1 MFTFYPNIVQ
11 NMNSFKYYSALR
23 TEILAI
29 VTGVENSGQN
39 LFWDYTTPNRFTK
52 YRLKELHA
60 KHLAKASAFGL
71 LVVTRHCDCENPAHD
86 HDNYPVSNA
95 YGRHI
100 RYRESGY
107 IWNGGQFYQGSRKC
121 VCPCSSKN
129 EETEHWVI
137 DDVIYDANSNIEAC
151 TKLEAI
157 LTDIYDSINCAG
169 DKTPRSAIR
178 EHLLRAILRINDELL
193 PEPID
198 TYISKRLTEKV
209 QEEIGVKL
217 NLL

>member
-1 MFTFYPNIVQ
+1 
-11 NMNSFKYYSALR
+11 MNSFKYYSALR

-39 LFWDYTTPNRFTK
+39 LFWDYTTPNRVTK
-52 YRLKELHA
+52 YQLKELHA

-129 EETEHWVI
+129 KETEHQVI

-157 LTDIYDSINCAG
+157 LTDIYDSINCARE
-169 DKTPRSAIR
+169 KTPRSAIR
-178 EHLLRAILRINDELL
+178 EYLLRAILRINDELL

-198 TYISKRLTEKV
+198 TYISKSLTEKV
-209 QEEIGVKL
+209 QEEVGVKL